1 MKTIN
6 TEKRYSEYWINES
19 CKCHTVFLSE
29 KEVEDYVKKF
39 PRETMILM
47 SLVEL
52 DCKGHTYRQIMG
64 LDELDCGVYHE
75 FLERPRIAFLRTCL
89 SEMVNGLQSLFYKH
103 NKQPSMD

>member
-19 CKCHTVFLSE
+19 CKCHIVFLSE

-47 SLVEL
+47 SMVEL

-64 LDELDCGVYHE
+64 LEALDCGVYHE
-75 FLERPRIAFLRTCL
+75 FLEHPKLHFIKSLWYELLDFLSSKPNT
-89 SEMVNGLQSLFYKH
+89 
-103 NKQPSMD
+103 

>member
-19 CKCHTVFLSE
+19 CKCHAIFLSE
-29 KEVEDYVKKF
+29 KEVEDYVKQF

-75 FLERPRIAFLRTCL
+75 FLEHPKLHFIKNLFFDLIDCFRP
-89 SEMVNGLQSLFYKH
+89 SFYRQDK
-103 NKQPSMD
+103 N